1 MGLVVCLGYNGLYF
15 ELLLPNGTVAQVLD
29 VLDYVSN
36 YLLMPVVA
44 IATCLLV
51 GWVVKPK
58 TVVDEVM
65 RGGVHFGRKW
75 LYVGMV
81 KVVTPVMLVLLLLQS
96 LGIFQ
101 A

>member
-1 MGLVVCLGYNGLYF
+1 
-15 ELLLPNGTVAQVLD
+15 
-29 VLDYVSN
+29 
-36 YLLMPVVA
+36 
-44 IATCLLV
+44 
-51 GWVVKPK
+51 
-58 TVVDEVM
+58 M